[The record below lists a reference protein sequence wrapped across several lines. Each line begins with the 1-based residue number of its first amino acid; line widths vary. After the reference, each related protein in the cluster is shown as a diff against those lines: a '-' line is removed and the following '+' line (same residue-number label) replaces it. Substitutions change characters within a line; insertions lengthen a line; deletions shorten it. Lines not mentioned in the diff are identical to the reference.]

1 MHKAFSLAILSNML
15 EMDRVGLEGIPDTRD
30 GIEHYGYFSFPSIVC
45 YF

>member
-1 MHKAFSLAILSNML
+1 MHEAFSLATLSNML

-30 GIEHYGYFSFPSIVC
+30 GIERYGYFSFLSVVC